1 MTIVTNLLNRLH
13 LYRRGLNLMRLEIR
27 EGDLRMIRSSKV
39 MTNKNNNLQ
48 KRRATAEIRRIP
60 TGIVGVCAA

>member
-27 EGDLRMIRSSKV
+27 EGDLRMIRSSKAI
-39 MTNKNNNLQ
+39 TNKNNNLQ